1 MGHLQW
7 QPLVLAGVG
16 QVQNGRYGCV
26 GKSALSSLVL
36 PGFSCA
42 ENSKWGTQSPLRKLV
57 LWIAEFSN

>member
-26 GKSALSSLVL
+26 GKSALSSGLARIFL
-36 PGFSCA
+36 CR
-42 ENSKWGTQSPLRKLV
+42 KWQMGNPKSFKEIGPV
-57 LWIAEFSN
+57 DS